1 MEAMMT
7 TSVNLRIPQVRGF
20 KMVSLNVASLPL
32 HIDEI
37 RAWLDDQID
46 IDAIAVNETRLD
58 DSIPNNMVKLRDYEL
73 VRKDRNKDQINFRVR
88 HDLLTND
95 TETIAVEVI
104 KTNSKPFAMIIAYT
118 GCSKKTENY

>member
-1 MEAMMT
+1 
-7 TSVNLRIPQVRGF
+7 
-20 KMVSLNVASLPL
+20 MVSLNVASLPL

-46 IDAIAVNETRLD
+46 IDAIAINETRLD
-58 DSIPNNMVKLRDYEL
+58 DRIPNNMVKLRDYEL
-73 VRKDRNKDQINFRVR
+73 VRKDRNRYGGGVCVYIKDQINFRVR

-95 TETIAVEVI
+95 TEAIAVEVI

-118 GCSKKTENY
+118 GCPKKTENY